1 MSSCTMQKRA
11 EGPAF
16 ETRVGK
22 YDAARQSGDGFA
34 RSHDDSPHLVIGNVG
49 EENHGGTRV

>member
-34 RSHDDSPHLVIGNVG
+34 CSHDDSTHLVIGNVG